1 MREKIMSLGHDNITA
16 GHFGITKTQEKIKS
30 KFFWP
35 NMSKDIELHVR
46 ACPICNLA
54 KSASRKNQA
63 PLKIFT
69 SGAPMEKCHI
79 DILGPLPT
87 TKRGNVYVLVAVD
100 QFTKWLEAVA
110 LPDQKAKLVA
120 KALVDQF
127 FLAD

>member
-1 MREKIMSLGHDNITA
+1 
-16 GHFGITKTQEKIKS
+16 
-30 KFFWP
+30 
-35 NMSKDIELHVR
+35 
-46 ACPICNLA
+46 
-54 KSASRKNQA
+54 
-63 PLKIFT
+63 
-69 SGAPMEKCHI
+69 MEKCHI